1 MLWLKAIFN
10 EIVGLFVEDGSFAIA
25 ILAWLALLWV
35 VLPHLPIVSAWRA
48 MILFVGLIA
57 ILIDSALRQARQ
69 R

>member
-35 VLPHLPIVSAWRA
+35 VLPHLPIVGAWRA